1 MTLKELSRLY
11 RLNREIEEERE
22 RLYRLREL
30 FEKPSGAPLSTMH
43 GGGVVNR
50 TERYIALID
59 ELERRIAEN
68 ICEAL
73 AERIRLEKYISSIPE
88 SYIRQIFRLRFVDG
102 RSWNAVARKMG
113 GGNTASSVKMAC
125 YRYIK
130 SSNE

>member
-43 GGGVVNR
+43 GGGVANR

-68 ICEAL
+68 ICDAL
-73 AERIRLEKYISSIPE
+73 AERIRLEKYIASIPE
-88 SYIRQIFRLRFVDG
+88 SYIRQIFRLRFIDG
-102 RSWNAVARKMG
+102 RSWSAVACKMG
-113 GGNTASSVKMAC
+113 GGNTADAC
-125 YRYIK
+125 RKAAIRYL
-130 SSNE
+130 EARE

>member
-30 FEKPSGAPLSTMH
+30 FEKPSGAPLSDAH
-43 GGGVVNR
+43 GGAVVNR

-59 ELERRIAEN
+59 ELERQIAAN
-68 ICEAL
+68 ICDAL
-73 AERIRLEKYISSIPE
+73 AERIRLEKYIASVPE
-88 SYIRQIFRLRFVDG
+88 SYIRQIFRLRFIDG

-113 GGNTASSVKMAC
+113 GGNTADSVKKMC
-125 YRYIK
+125 YRYLK
-130 SSNE
+130 TYTA